1 MVLRGES
8 MDSPRDEKEIDAKDL
23 ISINRLDI
31 IAKYKY
37 VEDRL
42 KNLNCKFFKTLYLK
56 VIEAHTRGTFTSTEH
71 QDKNSKE
78 KFLQYF
84 DNTIDSI
91 VNNGFDYN
99 ISKLIID
106 KNGVIVNGGH
116 RVAILAYLNQK
127 VLLHYQENDI
137 EVKDDTEDYR
147 KRLLEDKYIDY
158 LVSEYFRLTLKSK
171 IIMSTKELDI
181 ENIFNVK
188 LIYTKIIKF
197 TDTGIENIQKITGIQ
212 NNIKKFRG
220 TKKIYIYIIENNDIE
235 NDIEGQLKRN
245 ESILYYFSKKEE
257 VSNMIYMLL
266 NENTISFIN
275 YSKLNED
282 IRLYL
287 TQIKEE
293 LIKRFNEKY
302 PDDFRLAIA
311 YETCKKWASGEIKM
325 KEAKLRIIE
334 CHSIAKEIDDRYY
347 IAICHAI
354 GQGLSTIHVETHAIG
369 LPIYE
374 LTAIV
379 LNNKADYKEKVEEK
393 IKWYI
398 ERLKYYEDNVDNI
411 NIKWAD
417 FLKKDVQNKEMKLYN
432 SQKNTAK

>member
-1 MVLRGES
+1 MMNNEMVLRGES

-293 LIKRFNEKY
+293 LIKRHLDLEDVVICKDVTEKLSKQELHNIIRTLPEIQEERKKVSEY
-302 PDDFRLAIA
+302 IYNPDDYMYLEDVKFDITKKKKKYKKYILGKHCKQIA
-311 YETCKKWASGEIKM
+311 HEVRIFIRNTYVKTRKRMKKIIKG
-325 KEAKLRIIE
+325 K
-334 CHSIAKEIDDRYY
+334 
-347 IAICHAI
+347 
-354 GQGLSTIHVETHAIG
+354 
-369 LPIYE
+369 
-374 LTAIV
+374 
-379 LNNKADYKEKVEEK
+379 
-393 IKWYI
+393 
-398 ERLKYYEDNVDNI
+398 
-411 NIKWAD
+411 
-417 FLKKDVQNKEMKLYN
+417 
-432 SQKNTAK
+432 

>member
-158 LVSEYFRLTLKSK
+158 LVSEYFRLTLKAK
-171 IIMSTKELDI
+171 IIMSTKELNI
-181 ENIFNVK
+181 ENIFNAK
-188 LIYTKIIKF
+188 LIYSKMIKF
-197 TDTGIENIQKITGIQ
+197 TNIGIENIQKMRGIQ

-235 NDIEGQLKRN
+235 DDPEGQLKRN
-245 ESILYYFSKKEE
+245 ESILYYFLKKE
-257 VSNMIYMLL
+257 
-266 NENTISFIN
+266 
-275 YSKLNED
+275 
-282 IRLYL
+282 
-287 TQIKEE
+287 
-293 LIKRFNEKY
+293 
-302 PDDFRLAIA
+302 
-311 YETCKKWASGEIKM
+311 
-325 KEAKLRIIE
+325 
-334 CHSIAKEIDDRYY
+334 
-347 IAICHAI
+347 
-354 GQGLSTIHVETHAIG
+354 
-369 LPIYE
+369 
-374 LTAIV
+374 
-379 LNNKADYKEKVEEK
+379 
-393 IKWYI
+393 
-398 ERLKYYEDNVDNI
+398 
-411 NIKWAD
+411 
-417 FLKKDVQNKEMKLYN
+417 
-432 SQKNTAK
+432 

>member
-1 MVLRGES
+1 MMNNEMVLRGES

-42 KNLNCKFFKTLYLK
+42 KNLNCKFFKKLYLK

-147 KRLLEDKYIDY
+147 KRLLEDKYIELALNDIKDILGDDY
-158 LVSEYFRLTLKSK
+158 VKKIGKNMTIIDK
-171 IIMSTKELDI
+171 IISC
-181 ENIFNVK
+181 
-188 LIYTKIIKF
+188 
-197 TDTGIENIQKITGIQ
+197 
-212 NNIKKFRG
+212 
-220 TKKIYIYIIENNDIE
+220 NDI
-235 NDIEGQLKRN
+235 
-245 ESILYYFSKKEE
+245 
-257 VSNMIYMLL
+257 
-266 NENTISFIN
+266 
-275 YSKLNED
+275 
-282 IRLYL
+282 
-287 TQIKEE
+287 
-293 LIKRFNEKY
+293 
-302 PDDFRLAIA
+302 
-311 YETCKKWASGEIKM
+311 
-325 KEAKLRIIE
+325 
-334 CHSIAKEIDDRYY
+334 
-347 IAICHAI
+347 
-354 GQGLSTIHVETHAIG
+354 
-369 LPIYE
+369 
-374 LTAIV
+374 
-379 LNNKADYKEKVEEK
+379 
-393 IKWYI
+393 
-398 ERLKYYEDNVDNI
+398 
-411 NIKWAD
+411 
-417 FLKKDVQNKEMKLYN
+417 
-432 SQKNTAK
+432 